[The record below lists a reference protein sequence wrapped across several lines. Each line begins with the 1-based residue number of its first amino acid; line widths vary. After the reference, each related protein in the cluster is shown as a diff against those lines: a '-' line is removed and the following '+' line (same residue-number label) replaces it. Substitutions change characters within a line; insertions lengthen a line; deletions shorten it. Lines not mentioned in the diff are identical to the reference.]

1 MEYLKNYITILN
13 DMLST
18 IFFHTENTCIECKS
32 VLNSY
37 EQSSPSLN
45 GLRES
50 VARLTVLLQF
60 GDIISQSFE
69 SFDVIFDEITRLEKI
84 ERKLSFSQ
92 AERFSKL
99 IGAVSTNTFSLTG
112 RTLYSLKEDLIKAV
126 QVIGEME
133 ESDQTRKCIKV
144 INGTVS
150 EMERSVQTAVMKTR
164 GMGLFSLDSIF
175 SPFDPEQEEVLSERL
190 HQKIRVREHIEI
202 LNGLFP
208 TGKNYSSTGSLELF

>member
-1 MEYLKNYITILN
+1 
-13 DMLST
+13 MLST
-18 IFFHTENTCIECKS
+18 IFCHAENTCTECKS
-32 VLNSY
+32 ILNLY
-37 EQSSPSLN
+37 EQGAAPVN

-60 GDIISQSFE
+60 GDIIAQSFE

-99 IGAVSTNTFSLTG
+99 VGAVSTNTFALTG
-112 RTLYSLKEDLIKAV
+112 RTLFNLKEDLIKAA
-126 QVIGEME
+126 QVLSAME
-133 ESDQTRKCIKV
+133 ESDQTRKCLKA
-144 INGTVS
+144 INSTVS
-150 EMERSVQTAVMKTR
+150 EMERSVQTAVVKTR
-164 GMGLFSLDSIF
+164 GMGLFSLDDMF
-175 SPFDPEQEEVLSERL
+175 SSVDPEKEEVLSERL

-208 TGKNYSSTGSLELF
+208 TGKSYSSTGSLEFF